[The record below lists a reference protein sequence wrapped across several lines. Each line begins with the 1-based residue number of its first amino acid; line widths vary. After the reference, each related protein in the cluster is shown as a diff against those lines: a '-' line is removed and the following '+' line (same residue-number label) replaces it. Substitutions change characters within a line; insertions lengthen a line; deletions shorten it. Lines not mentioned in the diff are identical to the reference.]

1 MSVRI
6 FLLCLFF
13 CLVIPLL
20 PVAAEV
26 ESDAELYGEQATP
39 AYRGSGKEWQE
50 QDIRLPPYPHK
61 TKLIK
66 VDLGLGQYPFTVLV
80 DPGSLVVGDDR
91 VVRFTVVL
99 RSVSGVDNIEYQGIR
114 CSQRMVR
121 RYAWGDNGQFILVPN
136 SQWRYIEKNVQ
147 DRYLAAL
154 AGDFFCPL
162 PGYDREKTLLK
173 KLRRPNPKNFLYDQ
187 DG

>member
-1 MSVRI
+1 MFIRFV
-6 FLLCLFF
+6 LLCLL
-13 CLVIPLL
+13 CCSVTPLL
-20 PVAAEV
+20 SAAAEV
-26 ESDAELYGEQATP
+26 ESDTELYGEQATP

-50 QDIRLPPYPHK
+50 QNIQLPPYPDEK
-61 TKLIK
+61 GLIK
-66 VDLGLGQYPFTVLV
+66 LDLDLGQYPFTVLV
-80 DPGSLVVGDDR
+80 DSRSLSVGDDR

-121 RYAWGDNGQFILVPN
+121 RYAWGNRGRFSLVPN
-136 SQWRYIEKNVQ
+136 SQWRYIQKNLQ
-147 DRYLAAL
+147 DRYLEAL
-154 AGDFFCPL
+154 VRDFLCPL
-162 PGYDREKTLLK
+162 PGYDREKNLLK